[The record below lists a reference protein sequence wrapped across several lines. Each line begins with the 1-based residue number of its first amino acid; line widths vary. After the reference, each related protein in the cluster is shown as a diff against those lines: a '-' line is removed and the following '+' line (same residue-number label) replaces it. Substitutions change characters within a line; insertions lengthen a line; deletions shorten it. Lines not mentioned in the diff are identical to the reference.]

1 VPIGHLDIAVR
12 NTPQLGDYAA
22 CRQLGAI
29 RIFDAALTGHEL
41 AVERAL
47 CVCRGCPA
55 KGPCKQWASTLGD
68 RELRD
73 LGVVA
78 GQNYTTPPKRGR
90 SVASESSQDR
100 SGQPNRPGMV

>member
-1 VPIGHLDIAVR
+1 VPIGHLDIAVK

-29 RIFDAALTGHEL
+29 RIFDAALTGEPL

-55 KGPCKQWASTLGD
+55 KGPCKQWSQTLGD
-68 RELRD
+68 RELKD

-90 SVASESSQDR
+90 CGGSQSSQDGP
-100 SGQPNRPGMV
+100 GQSKSAGVV